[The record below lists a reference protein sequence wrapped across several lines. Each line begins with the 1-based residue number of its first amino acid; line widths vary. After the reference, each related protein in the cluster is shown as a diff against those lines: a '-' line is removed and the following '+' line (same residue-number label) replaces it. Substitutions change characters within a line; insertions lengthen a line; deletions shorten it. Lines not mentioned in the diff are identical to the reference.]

1 MKPQISSDG
10 NLFRTVT
17 PFILRTRAPER
28 FALTA
33 EHFCN
38 VCLPRLFFL
47 LFCKM
52 NIFRCQFLSS
62 YTQFI
67 KDQFEACIGNIKRPS
82 DIVKPR
88 PKEKKKKV
96 EK

>member
-1 MKPQISSDG
+1 MRIVIDTEAKAI
-10 NLFRTVT
+10 VV
-17 PFILRTRAPER
+17 PEKYY
-28 FALTA
+28 LTID
-33 EHFCN
+33 
-38 VCLPRLFFL
+38 
-47 LFCKM
+47 KM
-52 NIFRCQFLSS
+52 NEIVDLTGGTKLD
-62 YTQFI
+62 YTQCI

>member
-1 MKPQISSDG
+1 MKIRIVID
-10 NLFRTVT
+10 TEAKAIVV
-17 PFILRTRAPER
+17 PEKYY
-28 FALTA
+28 LTID
-33 EHFCN
+33 
-38 VCLPRLFFL
+38 
-47 LFCKM
+47 KM
-52 NIFRCQFLSS
+52 NEIVDLTGGTKLD

-88 PKEKKKKV
+88 PKEKKKKI

>member
-1 MKPQISSDG
+1 MRIVIDTEAKAI
-10 NLFRTVT
+10 VV
-17 PFILRTRAPER
+17 PEKYY
-28 FALTA
+28 LTID
-33 EHFCN
+33 
-38 VCLPRLFFL
+38 
-47 LFCKM
+47 KM
-52 NIFRCQFLSS
+52 NEIVDLTGGKKLD

>member
-1 MKPQISSDG
+1 MKKRIVID
-10 NLFRTVT
+10 TEAKAIVV
-17 PFILRTRAPER
+17 PEKYY
-28 FALTA
+28 LTID
-33 EHFCN
+33 
-38 VCLPRLFFL
+38 
-47 LFCKM
+47 KM
-52 NIFRCQFLSS
+52 NEIVDLTGGTKLD

>member
-1 MKPQISSDG
+1 MRIVIDTEAKAI
-10 NLFRTVT
+10 VV
-17 PFILRTRAPER
+17 PEKYY
-28 FALTA
+28 LTID
-33 EHFCN
+33 
-38 VCLPRLFFL
+38 
-47 LFCKM
+47 KM
-52 NIFRCQFLSS
+52 NEIVDLTGGTKLD

-67 KDQFEACIGNIKRPS
+67 KDQCEACIGNIKRPS

>member
-1 MKPQISSDG
+1 MRIIIDTEAKAI
-10 NLFRTVT
+10 VV
-17 PFILRTRAPER
+17 PEKYY
-28 FALTA
+28 LTID
-33 EHFCN
+33 
-38 VCLPRLFFL
+38 
-47 LFCKM
+47 KM
-52 NIFRCQFLSS
+52 NEIVDLTGGKKLD

>member
-1 MKPQISSDG
+1 MRIIIDTEAKAI
-10 NLFRTVT
+10 VV
-17 PFILRTRAPER
+17 PEKYY
-28 FALTA
+28 LTID
-33 EHFCN
+33 
-38 VCLPRLFFL
+38 
-47 LFCKM
+47 KM
-52 NIFRCQFLSS
+52 NEIVDLTGVTKLD

>member
-1 MKPQISSDG
+1 MRIVIDTEAKAI
-10 NLFRTVT
+10 VV
-17 PFILRTRAPER
+17 PEKYY
-28 FALTA
+28 LTID
-33 EHFCN
+33 
-38 VCLPRLFFL
+38 
-47 LFCKM
+47 KM
-52 NIFRCQFLSS
+52 NEIVDLTGGTKLD

-67 KDQFEACIGNIKRPS
+67 KDQFEACIGNNKRPT